1 MQVRRD
7 DDGRGV
13 GLELARRHGV
23 LRLLRRRRRLLSG
36 LVGVPLGHVRHLR
49 RVGVHAGIVLL
60 LVVVGGV
67 GVVVDGRVRL
77 RGDVVV
83 VVRVLDGVLDLV
95 LVRQRVRVGV
105 VGLPPGLV
113 DGRHM
118 GAGHGDLFIAGW
130 RTRVARLLG
139 AARADVERGGRP
151 DTMSLYQHD
160 MRAQPRLPGREDAR
174 GVQRASKRPGMRARR
189 GREWC

>member
-1 MQVRRD
+1 VQMRRD

-23 LRLLRRRRRLLSG
+23 LGLLGRRLLLGSR
-36 LVGVPLGHVRHLR
+36 LVGVPLGHMRQLGW
-49 RVGVHAGIVLL
+49 VGVHAGIVLL
-60 LVVVGGV
+60 RVVVGGV

-83 VVRVLDGVLDLV
+83 VVRVLVLMLV
-95 LVRQRVRVGV
+95 REGMLVRQRVRVGV
-105 VGLPPGLV
+105 VGLAAGLM

-118 GAGHGDLFIAGW
+118 GAGHGDLFIGGW
-130 RTRVARLLG
+130 ARR
-139 AARADVERGGRP
+139 ARADVERGKP

-160 MRAQPRLPGREDAR
+160 MRAQPRLPGREGAR
-174 GVQRASKRPGMRARR
+174 GRGEREQEAGGEGEGAARTVLIQ
-189 GREWC
+189 